1 MAAVSFAG
9 VYLITG
15 KFRVAASI
23 LQTTAYNG
31 VNDYIFAV
39 IPLFVVMG
47 LFATQSGATRD
58 LFDAAEAM
66 LRRVKGGVGAAT
78 VIANAIFAAI
88 TGVSVASAAVFSK
101 LAIPEM
107 NRLGY
112 ERKFGLGIVA
122 SSALLGMLIPPSIL
136 MIVYGVITE
145 ELIGRLFAAG
155 IGPGLVVAG
164 VLIAT
169 IFVWVRIDPGIV
181 GREGTIDAGP
191 DLTRAALI
199 AKVLP
204 IFALIALVLGGIY
217 GGLFT
222 PIEAGAIG
230 ALGALA
236 LILLRGRFT
245 AQALMTM
252 LLDTGKACASIF
264 FLLITA
270 QMYSRMLTLSRLP
283 ETLTTYASSLQ
294 VPGLAIL
301 LAFIVVLL
309 ILGCIIELGVD
320 PAAHH
325 ADHGADRA
333 DARLRQGLVRHDRDP
348 DDRARTADAA
358 VRHGGVRHESVAAI
372 RCADRGDIPRL
383 RAVLRHAA
391 HRGRAGDRVPADQPV
406 HPACAARLDDHFC
419 NRPTSIGNRRAST
432 ASRPFRRRAAARAD
446 VGDVDHVGRNP
457 RHVVVAFE
465 DAREHTDDRPRIRA
479 GDRPVEQDRG
489 PIAHAIAFAERGED
503 FADRRL
509 RHLEANGSGRS
520 VEQDLG
526 AGRHGGGRRKR
537 YAARCAGAAHPEGR
551 GQVARHGLPCLRRS
565 DCAPAWPDLFLRP
578 KAAAGKYA
586 PVDWCG

>member
-1 MAAVSFAG
+1 MDPVTVGTLSIALIFVLILLGFHIGVALAVTSFAG

-31 VNDYIFAV
+31 VNDYVFAV

-58 LFDAAEAM
+58 LFDAAEAL

-112 ERKFGLGIVA
+112 DRKFGLGIVA

-145 ELIGRLFAAG
+145 ESIGRLFAAG

-169 IFVWVRIDPGIV
+169 ILVWVRIDPGIV
-181 GREGTIDAGP
+181 GREGEVVTDVKVSRL
-191 DLTRAALI
+191 DLL

-217 GGLFT
+217 GGFFT
-222 PIEAGAIG
+222 PTEAGAIG

-245 AQALMTM
+245 QASLMAM

-283 ETLTTYASSLQ
+283 ETLTGWASALD

-301 LAFIVVLL
+301 LAFVVVLI
-309 ILGCIIELGVD
+309 ILGCIIDSVSILLLTMPIMVPIAATLGYDKIWFGMIAIVTIELGLLTPPFGMVVFAMKASLPPD
-320 PAAHH
+320 VRIEEIFLGSAPFF
-325 ADHGADRA
+325 
-333 DARLRQGLVRHDRDP
+333 LVLLLALALVIAFP
-348 DDRARTADAA
+348 QI
-358 VRHGGVRHESVAAI
+358 SLF
-372 RCADRGDIPRL
+372 IPRL
-383 RAVLRHAA
+383 L
-391 HRGRAGDRVPADQPV
+391 
-406 HPACAARLDDHFC
+406 
-419 NRPTSIGNRRAST
+419 
-432 ASRPFRRRAAARAD
+432 
-446 VGDVDHVGRNP
+446 
-457 RHVVVAFE
+457 
-465 DAREHTDDRPRIRA
+465 
-479 GDRPVEQDRG
+479 
-489 PIAHAIAFAERGED
+489 
-503 FADRRL
+503 
-509 RHLEANGSGRS
+509 
-520 VEQDLG
+520 LG
-526 AGRHGGGRRKR
+526 
-537 YAARCAGAAHPEGR
+537 
-551 GQVARHGLPCLRRS
+551 
-565 DCAPAWPDLFLRP
+565 
-578 KAAAGKYA
+578 
-586 PVDWCG
+586 

>member
-1 MAAVSFAG
+1 MMDPVTVGSLSIAVIFVLILLGFHIGVALAVTSFAG

-31 VNDYIFAV
+31 VNDYVFAV

-58 LFDAAEAM
+58 LFDAAEAL
-66 LRRVKGGVGAAT
+66 LRRVRGGVGAAT

-112 ERKFGLGIVA
+112 DRKFGLGIVA

-145 ELIGRLFAAG
+145 ESIGRLFAAG

-169 IFVWVRIDPGIV
+169 ILIWVRIDPAIV
-181 GREGTIDAGP
+181 GREGEVVTDVKASRL
-191 DLTRAALI
+191 DLLL
-199 AKVLP
+199 KVLP

-217 GGLFT
+217 GGFFT
-222 PIEAGAIG
+222 PTEAGAIG
-230 ALGALA
+230 ALGALV

-245 AQALMTM
+245 QASLMAM

-283 ETLTTYASSLQ
+283 ETLTSWASALD

-301 LAFIVVLL
+301 LAFAVVLI
-309 ILGCIIELGVD
+309 ILGCIIDSVSILLLTMPIMVPIAATLGYDKIWFGMIAIVTIELGLLTPPFGMVVFAMKASLPPD
-320 PAAHH
+320 VRIEEIFLGSAPFF
-325 ADHGADRA
+325 
-333 DARLRQGLVRHDRDP
+333 LVLLLALALVIAFP
-348 DDRARTADAA
+348 QI
-358 VRHGGVRHESVAAI
+358 SLF
-372 RCADRGDIPRL
+372 IPRL
-383 RAVLRHAA
+383 L
-391 HRGRAGDRVPADQPV
+391 
-406 HPACAARLDDHFC
+406 
-419 NRPTSIGNRRAST
+419 
-432 ASRPFRRRAAARAD
+432 
-446 VGDVDHVGRNP
+446 
-457 RHVVVAFE
+457 
-465 DAREHTDDRPRIRA
+465 
-479 GDRPVEQDRG
+479 
-489 PIAHAIAFAERGED
+489 
-503 FADRRL
+503 
-509 RHLEANGSGRS
+509 
-520 VEQDLG
+520 LG
-526 AGRHGGGRRKR
+526 
-537 YAARCAGAAHPEGR
+537 
-551 GQVARHGLPCLRRS
+551 
-565 DCAPAWPDLFLRP
+565 
-578 KAAAGKYA
+578 
-586 PVDWCG
+586 